1 MENITENIFN
11 ELVAKIKIKENFVP
25 RDYKTIG
32 GMWTVETWQKDDFK
46 VQLMD
51 EGYTL
56 VLLKMNDENKVD
68 WKIMRNGKDE
78 LFFENISE
86 KDFQEKYSEEKRPII
101 KNKM

>member
-1 MENITENIFN
+1 
-11 ELVAKIKIKENFVP
+11 
-25 RDYKTIG
+25 
-32 GMWTVETWQKDDFK
+32 
-46 VQLMD
+46 MD

-86 KDFQEKYSEEKRPII
+86 KDFQEKYSEEKRPIV

>member
-1 MENITENIFN
+1 
-11 ELVAKIKIKENFVP
+11 
-25 RDYKTIG
+25 
-32 GMWTVETWQKDDFK
+32 MWTVETWQKDDFK